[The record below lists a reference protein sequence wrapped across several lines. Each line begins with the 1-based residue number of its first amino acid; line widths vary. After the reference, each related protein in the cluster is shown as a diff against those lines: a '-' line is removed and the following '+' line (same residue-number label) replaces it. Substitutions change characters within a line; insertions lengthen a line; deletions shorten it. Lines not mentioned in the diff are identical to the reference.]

1 MDIEEIIINLKVLE
15 KLDKNQKL
23 ITRQSYLNIEP
34 QSIVPEF
41 VRRWNRQ
48 DNRNETLKKINEIV
62 NNAITFLNDK
72 NITERQ
78 NYDLIYY
85 LENSLIG
92 VCNLKQTYSTCS
104 QTCARLDVLTDK
116 IKNILKIHKKDDL
129 AETQKMIDNKNNSE
143 TYENNIIGDN
153 YSIENNNIR
162 NSNDSYDSK
171 QQEYINNN
179 HKDKIL

>member
-23 ITRQSYLNIEP
+23 ITRQSYLNIES
-34 QSIVPEF
+34 QTILPEF
-41 VRRWNRQ
+41 FRRWSRQ
-48 DNRNETLKKINEIV
+48 DNRNETIKKINEIV

-85 LENSLIG
+85 LENSLCG

-104 QTCARLDVLTDK
+104 QTCARLDLLTDK
-116 IKNILKIHKKDDL
+116 IKNILKLYNHDK
-129 AETQKMIDNKNNSE
+129 EKNNE
-143 TYENNIIGDN
+143 EILDNNIKNNQNDYLDN
-153 YSIENNNIR
+153 NYR
-162 NSNDSYDSK
+162 NSNED
-171 QQEYINNN
+171 
-179 HKDKIL
+179 